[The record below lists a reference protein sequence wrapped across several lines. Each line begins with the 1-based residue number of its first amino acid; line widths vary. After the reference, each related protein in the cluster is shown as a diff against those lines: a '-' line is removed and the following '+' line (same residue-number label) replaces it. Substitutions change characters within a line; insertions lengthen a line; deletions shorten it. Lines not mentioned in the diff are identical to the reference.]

1 MGGVPGEG
9 MEMVTVTVKLHQTTL
24 DGLERLARGTHRA
37 PGNPTPEALV
47 QWAVDSLIDMRERE
61 K

>member
-1 MGGVPGEG
+1 MGGVADEG
-9 MEMVTVTVKLHQTTL
+9 MGMVTVTVKLHQTTV
-24 DGLERLARGTHRA
+24 DALERLARGTHRA

-47 QWAVDSLIDMRERE
+47 QWAVDSFVEMREQA